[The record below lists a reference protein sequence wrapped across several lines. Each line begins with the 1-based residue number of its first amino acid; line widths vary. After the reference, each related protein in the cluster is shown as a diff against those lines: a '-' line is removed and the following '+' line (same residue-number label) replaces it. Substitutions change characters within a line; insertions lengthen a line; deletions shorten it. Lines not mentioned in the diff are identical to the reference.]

1 MKGHDSGGVSKVYRS
16 TDIAWH
22 RYLDH
27 DYLDTFYK
35 TSKATD
41 RYIYQI

>member
-1 MKGHDSGGVSKVYRS
+1 MKGHDSGGVSKVYQS

-22 RYLDH
+22 RYL